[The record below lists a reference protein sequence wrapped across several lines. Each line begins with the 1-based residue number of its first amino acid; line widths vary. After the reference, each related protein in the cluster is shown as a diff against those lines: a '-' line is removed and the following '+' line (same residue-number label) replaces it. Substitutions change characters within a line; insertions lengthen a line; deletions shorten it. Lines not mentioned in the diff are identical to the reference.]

1 MDESMEAQRRQ
12 KRLKRNVTCVL
23 GLGFFQ
29 VFLVI
34 MPVIVPFFQS
44 RGLSM
49 SDVLLL
55 QAVFACVVIA
65 MEVPSGYIADVLGRK
80 RSLVTGALFIA
91 LGHACL
97 LFANSFAE
105 LALFETLLGIGTSLV
120 SGADLAIL
128 YDTEQALAGNSEH
141 PESVVGR
148 LFSLHTA
155 GEATAS
161 LVCSLVLTWLPMDVV
176 VYVQVVAGSLPL
188 VLALALHEP
197 PGERLHRHSHME
209 NVREI
214 VVHLLRNG
222 AVLRY
227 TFAALCVWSL
237 TTFYAVWF
245 LQQNW
250 QDQGVELRHFGYLWG
265 TLMLVSAFSGRYAQR
280 AERKLGVAGLL
291 TLIGIAPVV
300 GYLGLAY
307 FGMVGGL
314 LVSLTFFVSR
324 GLGLVVLRDAFN
336 RRLPGKFRATANSLA
351 SLGFR
356 LAYVGTAPLVGAVL
370 DGWGFQATMVL
381 LAAGTV
387 AVFAFLIV
395 PLIAAV
401 SEARRSACPSAIS
414 GLETAPTKT

>member
-1 MDESMEAQRRQ
+1 MEQAIDEQKLQRRL
-12 KRLKRNVTCVL
+12 RRNVVCVL

-34 MPVIVPFFQS
+34 MPVVVPFFQS

-55 QAVFACVVIA
+55 QAVFAVVVLA
-65 MEVPSGYIADVLGRK
+65 MEVPSGYLADVLGRK

-91 LGHACL
+91 LGHGCL
-97 LFANSFAE
+97 LFADGFAE

-141 PESVVGR
+141 PDKVVGR

-155 GEATAS
+155 GEAVAS
-161 LVCSLVLTWLPMDVV
+161 LVCSLVLTWLAFDAL
-176 VYVQVVAGSLPL
+176 VYVQVLAGSLPL

-197 PGERLHRHSHME
+197 PGEKLHRHSHLE

-214 VVHLLRNG
+214 VTHLLHDSL
-222 AVLRY
+222 VLRY
-227 TFAALCVWSL
+227 TFAALCIWSL

-250 QDQGVELRHFGYLWG
+250 QDQGIELRHFGYLWG

-280 AERKLGVAGLL
+280 AESKLGATGLL
-291 TLIGIAPVV
+291 TLVGFAPVV

-307 FGMVGGL
+307 FGMVGGI

-356 LAYVGTAPLVGAVL
+356 AAYVATAPAVGAVL
-370 DGWGFQATMVL
+370 DGWGMQATMVL

-387 AVFAFLIV
+387 AVFVLLLV

-401 SEARRSACPSAIS
+401 RESQSPEEPDPSLA
-414 GLETAPTKT
+414 

>member
-1 MDESMEAQRRQ
+1 
-12 KRLKRNVTCVL
+12 
-23 GLGFFQ
+23 
-29 VFLVI
+29 
-34 MPVIVPFFQS
+34 
-44 RGLSM
+44 
-49 SDVLLL
+49 
-55 QAVFACVVIA
+55 
-65 MEVPSGYIADVLGRK
+65 
-80 RSLVTGALFIA
+80 
-91 LGHACL
+91 
-97 LFANSFAE
+97 
-105 LALFETLLGIGTSLV
+105 
-120 SGADLAIL
+120 
-128 YDTEQALAGNSEH
+128 
-141 PESVVGR
+141 

-161 LVCSLVLTWLPMDVV
+161 LVCSLVLTWLPMDVL

-188 VLALALHEP
+188 VLAAALHEP

-280 AERKLGVAGLL
+280 VEHKLGVAGLM
-291 TLIGIAPVV
+291 TLISIAPVV

-370 DGWGFQATMVL
+370 DGWGFQATMLL

-401 SEARRSACPSAIS
+401 REQQASPGMR